1 MSFPSIEYLVKI
13 KQTGLFGLY
22 DLTVFMELHCC
33 IIEMANVT
41 G

>member
-1 MSFPSIEYLVKI
+1 MSFPIIEYLVKI

-22 DLTVFMELHCC
+22 DLTVFMELQYCV
-33 IIEMANVT
+33 IEMANVA